1 MKGLRGMNEPVLTC
15 GEILTLKLN
24 PANNTLTVSSLE
36 VHAYTS
42 VAAPF
47 FLSFFF
53 TRDARGNTIRTLLAL
68 HITMHAGLHA
78 NKHILSCLL
87 S

>member
-47 FLSFFF
+47 VFLFFLQG
-53 TRDARGNTIRTLLAL
+53 TQGAIPLELY
-68 HITMHAGLHA
+68 
-78 NKHILSCLL
+78 
-87 S
+87 

>member
-36 VHAYTS
+36 VHAYT
-42 VAAPF
+42 
-47 FLSFFF
+47 
-53 TRDARGNTIRTLLAL
+53 RGNTIRTLLAL

>member
-47 FLSFFF
+47 FFSFFF
-53 TRDARGNTIRTLLAL
+53 YKGRKGQY
-68 HITMHAGLHA
+68 H
-78 NKHILSCLL
+78 
-87 S
+87 

>member
-42 VAAPF
+42 VAAPVLFFVFLF
-47 FLSFFF
+47 FLQG
-53 TRDARGNTIRTLLAL
+53 TQGAIPLELY
-68 HITMHAGLHA
+68 
-78 NKHILSCLL
+78 
-87 S
+87 